1 MPTEATLECTW
12 PMQSWVQAGFKKS
25 AWADRGRKSTMWTKQ
40 RLPGNACRTNPT
52 VKPSHKHS
60 QKLHETRT
68 SELSAP
74 ACLITWDILLGT
86 ETHINLP
93 LKKNFKKLKKK
104 KERERKEQI
113 QDQVWDWWQVSKAEC
128 LSTPVMVFEKY
139 CPFSFPFYWFMRT
152 LTGSIKLKIH
162 MILPDQSGTKHI

>member
-25 AWADRGRKSTMWTKQ
+25 AWADPGRKSTMWTKQ

-93 LKKNFKKLKKK
+93 LKKKFKKLKKK
-104 KERERKEQI
+104 RRERER
-113 QDQVWDWWQVSKAEC
+113 SKYKTKFKTDGKSVKQSASVLLSWC
-128 LSTPVMVFEKY
+128 LRSTAHFL
-139 CPFSFPFYWFMRT
+139 FLF
-152 LTGSIKLKIH
+152 TGLWGLLLEVLS
-162 MILPDQSGTKHI
+162 